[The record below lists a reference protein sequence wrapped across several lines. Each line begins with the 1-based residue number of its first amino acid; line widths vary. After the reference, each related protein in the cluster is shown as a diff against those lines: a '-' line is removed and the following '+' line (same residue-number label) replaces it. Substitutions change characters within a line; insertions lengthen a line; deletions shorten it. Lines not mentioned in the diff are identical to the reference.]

1 MNLPS
6 KIFLIGFMGSGK
18 STLGKKIAK
27 QIGYSFFDLD
37 AEIENDEKRTITEI
51 FNCDGE
57 KYFRN
62 LESKKISSLKDNH
75 NNLVVALGGGT
86 PCFNNNMETIKELG
100 PTIYLK
106 YNPGILASRLLNAKT
121 KRPLIAN
128 KTNEEVKVFVEE
140 LLRERELVYLQSSL
154 RIEGNNITS
163 NQVVDLLLKNI

>member
-51 FNCDGE
+51 FNSDGE

-86 PCFNNNMETIKELG
+86 PCFNNNIETIKELG

-106 YNPGILASRLLNAKT
+106 YNSGILASRLLNAKT

-140 LLRERELVYLQSSL
+140 LLRERELFYLQSSL